1 MKTKQGQFSIN
12 SLGTVAIILVVAAII
27 ISMGGT
33 ILSEIQD
40 TQTDTNGTAYNIS
53 TSGMAAMTTLGGW
66 LPTIAIIVA
75 AAIIIGV
82 VVTSFRT

>member
-33 ILSEIQD
+33 ILDEIQD
-40 TQTDTNGTAYNIS
+40 TQTADDADYN
-53 TSGMAAMTTLGGW
+53 TTGSGLVAMTTLGGW